1 MRRSFV
7 PDPKRRNERQAAPRR
22 SSRSTATPGW
32 ALGGNVTQKVA
43 IDTNP
48 LTSGPAPDLGGR
60 AYAEASALVGSCADC
75 LCPTPY
81 VGTSAKQR
89 HADVRAQLRG
99 PVGASRKVTQK
110 VAIDTNP
117 LTFGPAPDFGGLA
130 YAESALWPAAVQI
143 TPDMSG
149 KR

>member
-1 MRRSFV
+1 MHYRSSSPKQHGADV
-7 PDPKRRNERQAAPRR
+7 PLGSGEYHACPFKPLPLRAESTPGVVSEPLDPLTPKR
-22 SSRSTATPGW
+22 
-32 ALGGNVTQKVA
+32 
-43 IDTNP
+43 P
-48 LTSGPAPDLGGR
+48 LSI
-60 AYAEASALVGSCADC
+60 GSCGDR

-117 LTFGPAPDFGGLA
+117 LTSGPAPDFGGRA
-130 YAESALWPAAVQI
+130 YAESALGPAAVQI